1 MESEQGRVAP
11 MITLHAFGRVHPFVH
26 GLTRDLRVEWA
37 LEELE
42 LPYRVHG
49 VDHTGGET
57 SRDEFRRISPFK
69 QLPVIEDD
77 GFVLAESGAI
87 VLYLAEKAGRLADP
101 KTRATVTRWCFAA
114 LTTVEPVVAM
124 IVLTDFDKKTDDITK
139 ERRAKLVTWA
149 DRGLAGLETC
159 LGEHAFVTGAEFTVA
174 DILTTTVLRQARR
187 AGLLAT
193 YPRCEAYRLACEG
206 RPAWTRTV
214 AAYEARLGAE
224 PGAVDRAAAPM

>member
-1 MESEQGRVAP
+1 
-11 MITLHAFGRVHPFVH
+11 MITLHGFGRVHPLVH

-37 LEELE
+37 LEELG

-57 SRDEFRRISPFK
+57 RRDEFRSISPFK

-87 VLYLAEKAGRLADP
+87 LLYLAEKAGRLADP

-124 IVLTDFDKKTDDITK
+124 IVLTDFDKKSDDVTK
-139 ERRAKLVTWA
+139 ERRATLVKWA
-149 DRGLAGLETC
+149 DRGLAGVEEC
-159 LGEHAFVTGAEFTVA
+159 LGEHPYVAGAEFTVA
-174 DILTTTVLRQARR
+174 DILMTTVLRQARR
-187 AGLLAT
+187 AGLLAN
-193 YPRCEAYRLACEG
+193 YPRCEAYRLTCEA
-206 RPAWTRTV
+206 RPAWARTV
-214 AAYEARLGAE
+214 TAYEARLGAE
-224 PGAVDRAAAPM
+224 PRAVERAAEPR

>member
-1 MESEQGRVAP
+1 
-11 MITLHAFGRVHPFVH
+11 MITLHAFGRVHPLVH

-49 VDHTGGET
+49 LDHTGGET
-57 SRDEFRRISPFK
+57 SRDEFRRVSPFK

-87 VLYLAEKAGRLADP
+87 LLYLAEKAGRLADP

-114 LTTVEPVVAM
+114 LTTIEPVVAM
-124 IVLTDFDKKTDDITK
+124 IVLTDFEKKTDDVSK
-139 ERRAKLVTWA
+139 ERRASLVKWA
-149 DRGLAGLETC
+149 DRALAGLETC
-159 LGEHAFVTGAEFTVA
+159 LGEHAYVAGEEFTVA
-174 DILTTTVLRQARR
+174 DILMTTVLRQARR
-187 AGLLAT
+187 ADLLAN
-193 YPRCEAYRLACEG
+193 YPRCEAYRQKCEA
-206 RPAWTRTV
+206 RPAWARTV

-224 PGAVDRAAAPM
+224 PAAVARAAEPT

>member
-1 MESEQGRVAP
+1 

-49 VDHTGGET
+49 LDHTGGET
-57 SRDEFRRISPFK
+57 SRDDFCRISPFK

-87 VLYLAEKAGRLADP
+87 LLYLADKAGRLADA
-101 KTRATVTRWCFAA
+101 KSRATVTRWCFAA
-114 LTTVEPVVAM
+114 LTTIEPPVAM
-124 IVLTDFDKKTDDITK
+124 IVLTDFEKKTDDVSK
-139 ERRAKLVTWA
+139 ERRASFVKWA

-159 LGEHAFVTGAEFTVA
+159 LGERAYVAGAEFTVA

-187 AGLLAT
+187 AGLLEK
-193 YPRCEAYRLACEG
+193 YPRCEAYRQTCEA
-206 RPAWTRTV
+206 RPAWARTV

-224 PGAVDRAAAPM
+224 RGAVERAAERTS